1 VSKTAMYAGSFDPI
15 TLGHMD
21 VIETSLDV
29 FDHLVIAVGVHHGK
43 VPLFSGA
50 ERLDMIE
57 TALDRW
63 GVRDRVSTVTFDG
76 LVVDAVRENGA
87 TVLVRGL
94 RDTTDYNYEMQLAGM
109 NATLAPD
116 VRFVFVPGSPN
127 VRHISASLV
136 RQIAQMNGEVSA
148 FVPGNVAERL
158 VNRLAGKE

>member
-1 VSKTAMYAGSFDPI
+1 MSKTAMYAGSFDPI

-87 TVLVRGL
+87 TVLVL
-94 RDTTDYNYEMQLAGM
+94 SLI
-109 NATLAPD
+109 
-116 VRFVFVPGSPN
+116 
-127 VRHISASLV
+127 HI
-136 RQIAQMNGEVSA
+136 
-148 FVPGNVAERL
+148 
-158 VNRLAGKE
+158 